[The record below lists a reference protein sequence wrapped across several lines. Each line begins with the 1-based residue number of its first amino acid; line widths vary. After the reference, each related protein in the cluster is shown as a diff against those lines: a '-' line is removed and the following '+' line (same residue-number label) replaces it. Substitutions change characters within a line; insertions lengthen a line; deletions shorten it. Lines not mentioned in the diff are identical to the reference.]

1 MGQNGT
7 ICDVTTPPLY
17 HNLFP
22 QLGSPQTPPAPT
34 NFAVTVSIS
43 TALALQIYGKGNKAK
58 TALDGVCLT
67 MYQGEIFGL
76 LGHNGAGKT
85 SLHNV
90 ITGLTESTSG
100 VVEVF
105 GRNIRNATGFDE
117 IHSLMGICPQH
128 DLLYEKFTCAEH
140 LRLFAGIKGMTG
152 EQVVASVSRVL
163 AETDMAEQQEQLATT
178 MSGGQKRKLSVG
190 IALIGD
196 PKVTTCR
203 MNQSWN
209 NVPLP

>member
-1 MGQNGT
+1 M
-7 ICDVTTPPLY
+7 TPPPPI
-17 HNLFP
+17 NAAVIA
-22 QLGSPQTPPAPT
+22 SP
-34 NFAVTVSIS
+34 S
-43 TALALQIYGKGNKAK
+43 TALALQTYGKGIKAK

-90 ITGLTESTSG
+90 ITGLTESTGG

-105 GRNIRNATGFDE
+105 GKDIRNATGFDE

-140 LRLFAGIKGMTG
+140 LRLFAGMKGMAG
-152 EQVVASVSRVL
+152 EQLEASVHRVL
-163 AETDMAEQQEQLATT
+163 AETDMMEQQEQLATT

-196 PKVTTCR
+196 PKVTACR
-203 MNQSWN
+203 MNKLWN
-209 NVPLP
+209 NMYHRL